1 MTRKHDSRGRR
12 PHGPPYVQLFHW
24 IRLTEAWKSLAPY
37 SRLLYIEIRGRFN
50 GSNNG
55 DISMSHREAAEI
67 LCCSGRPVNAGF
79 KELEDRGFI
88 RPVQRGSFG
97 WKVRTGGKGRATIW
111 RLTELPQDIP
121 VYNAAPSYEFKVWTP
136 PAAPKNKTRRAN
148 SIPVACEKHSI
159 ATDMACEKH
168 PNEVR
173 EAPQEP

>member
-136 PAAPKNKTRRAN
+136 
-148 SIPVACEKHSI
+148 
-159 ATDMACEKH
+159 
-168 PNEVR
+168 
-173 EAPQEP
+173 